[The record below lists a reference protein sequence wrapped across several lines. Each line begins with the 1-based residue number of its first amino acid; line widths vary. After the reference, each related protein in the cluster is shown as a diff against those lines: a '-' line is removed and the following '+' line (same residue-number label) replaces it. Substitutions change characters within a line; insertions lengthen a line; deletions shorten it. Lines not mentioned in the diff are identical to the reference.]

1 MFDNSENKLE
11 DIVEIFE
18 RSLSTARTKDCF
30 RCLQNPESYWVDSFF
45 LKSDSLLWL
54 TFFSYWQD
62 NTNQLLLHCIK
73 LVGHFRSS
81 GFKFW
86 GRAGSYNFWGWAG
99 GRACWLTAGF
109 GFFFFIDFLVQGK
122 NNCGER
128 LKRTYVIILL
138 AIPSTPN
145 FLFNIS
151 QMIE

>member
-73 LVGHFRSS
+73 LVGHFRIQILRTSRILQLLRMS
-81 GFKFW
+81 RWKSMLAY
-86 GRAGSYNFWGWAG
+86 R
-99 GRACWLTAGF
+99 WLWL
-109 GFFFFIDFLVQGK
+109 FFFIDFLVQGK